1 MVKKGID
8 CASLLSMPPVDQIRR
23 CEILFF
29 EPREVVRFALEGLLA
44 GGNGLLREQHWVAL
58 APHLAE
64 PTMVSAAERELLGT
78 LSPVQWTEHA
88 LDEPLLRG
96 LVERGLVITRQCLDA
111 TLIEHRQRDEAI
123 RQSYWHP
130 LNAVMHAFT
139 RWEGVDA
146 VKNTEDAGV
155 GTATGMLDVLGP
167 PPIHQAVEPA
177 GSTIDLPA
185 PERTAL
191 DDLLARRATC
201 RNFDSAR
208 PLTLEVFT
216 QVLHRTFGA
225 QAVVDVS
232 DELSFEKRNSPS
244 GGGLHPCHAYLVVQ
258 NVEGIPAGL
267 YRYHGIRNQLMPLPA
282 PGGDLHAFSM
292 QCVAQQ
298 HWFADAHCLVLTVA
312 DFDRTF
318 WKYRR
323 HAKGYRVVALEA
335 GHLSQM
341 LYLAATECG
350 AAAFI
355 TGAINERSIEQA
367 LGLDS
372 SRQGVLAVSGFGWR
386 GPSMQTAELDPRQ
399 SVWQRV
405 D

>member
-1 MVKKGID
+1 M
-8 CASLLSMPPVDQIRR
+8 ASVALSNSMSSVDQIRR

-44 GGNGLLREQHWVAL
+44 GGNGLQRDHHWVAL

-64 PTMVSAAERELLGT
+64 PITVNAAEREVLGS
-78 LSPVQWTEHA
+78 LSPVEWKEYA
-88 LDEPLLRG
+88 LTDPLLRG
-96 LVERGLVITRQCLDA
+96 LVERGLVITRQCADA
-111 TLIEHRQRDEAI
+111 NLAEHRQRDEAI

-155 GTATGMLDVLGP
+155 GTAMGMLDVLGP
-167 PPIHQAVEPA
+167 PPHHALAEQEAA
-177 GSTIDLPA
+177 TIELPV

-208 PLTLEVFT
+208 PLPMAMFT

-225 QAVVDVS
+225 QAVVEVS

-267 YRYHGIRNQLMPLPA
+267 YRYAGDRNRLVPLAAPA
-282 PGGDLHAFSM
+282 GDLHAFAM

-341 LYLAATECG
+341 LYLAATDCG

-372 SRQGVLAVSGFGWR
+372 TRQGVLAVSGFGWR
-386 GPSMQTAELDPRQ
+386 ASSMETAELDPQQ
-399 SVWQRV
+399 SVWQRM